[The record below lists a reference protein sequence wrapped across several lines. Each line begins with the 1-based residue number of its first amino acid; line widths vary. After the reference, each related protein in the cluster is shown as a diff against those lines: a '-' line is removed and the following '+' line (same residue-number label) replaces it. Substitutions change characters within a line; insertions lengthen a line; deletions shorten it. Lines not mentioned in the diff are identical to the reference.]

1 MAILIH
7 RDTQVLIQ
15 GITGRV
21 GSFQSQI
28 MKEYGTRIVAG
39 VTPGKGGTEI
49 FGIPVYDLVAEA
61 AARHRVDAAF
71 SFVPARLAKEGAME
85 IIDSG
90 IPFLVVTAEGVPE
103 QDVLAM
109 IHLARIKGTRI
120 LGPDTPGLISPG
132 KCKLGMHP
140 NALFKEGPVGIL
152 SKSGSL
158 SYEVARVLTAQGI
171 GQSTVVGIGGGP
183 IWGLSQREVLKMFQE
198 DPETKVVV
206 LIGEVG
212 GRMEHDAAEF
222 IRKSMRKPVIGLIVG
237 CQAPQGAQ
245 MGHAG
250 AIIEGD
256 DGTAESKI
264 AALKK
269 AGAIVARSPLEIA
282 GIIQKMGV

>member
-7 RDTQVLIQ
+7 RETQVLIQ
-15 GITGRV
+15 GITGKV
-21 GSFQSQI
+21 GSFQTQI

-61 AARHRVDAAF
+61 VAQHRVDAAF

-90 IPFLVVTAEGVPE
+90 ISLLVVAAEGVPE
-103 QDVLAM
+103 QDALAM
-109 IHLARIKGTRI
+109 IHVAGLKGSRI

-140 NALFKEGPVGIL
+140 NALFKEGTVGIL

-158 SYEVARVLTAQGI
+158 SYEVARVLTARGI

-212 GRMEHDAAEF
+212 GRMEHDAADF
-222 IRKSMRKPVIGLIVG
+222 IGKYMRKPVIALIVG
-237 CQAPQGAQ
+237 RQAPKGAQ

-256 DGTAESKI
+256 EGTAESKI

-269 AGAIVARSPLEIA
+269 AGAIEARSSLEIA
-282 GIIQKMGV
+282 DIIQKMGV